1 MRPYPTSDLWP
12 LASYLWPLISGLLSL
27 ISDLWPLASDLRPL
41 ISGLFCV
48 QVDEH
53 GLPVDLPDDEQFI
66 DTELLHG
73 TPQARPLTTDT
84 HICCTTTSHS
94 PRLTCPF
101 I

>member
-1 MRPYPTSDLWP
+1 M
-12 LASYLWPLISGLLSL
+12 
-27 ISDLWPLASDLRPL
+27 
-41 ISGLFCV
+41 
-48 QVDEH
+48 DEH

-73 TPQARPLTTDT
+73 TPQARPITTHT
-84 HICCTTTSHS
+84 CCTTTTSHS